1 MNIYTIFVEIITMKG
16 HIITDSKQA
25 LKFIF
30 AGKSVVTFVNKQTN
44 NRFTFKI
51 KQAKD
56 SNLFFVSVLTN
67 PDVYS
72 YIGTC
77 IEGNYKH
84 GKKSQIYEDA
94 QSVKVFKYILKRLVT
109 DTLPD
114 FIEVWHEG
122 FCGKCGKR
130 LTVPSSIMS
139 GIGPDCIK
147 KLSKSEKRDKFL
159 ELILA

>member
-1 MNIYTIFVEIITMKG
+1 MNGHKITN
-16 HIITDSKQA
+16 SKDA
-25 LKFIF
+25 LKFMF
-30 AGKSVVTFVNKQTN
+30 SGKSVVTFVNTQTG

-56 SNLFFVSVLTN
+56 SNLFFVNVLTN
-67 PDVYS
+67 PDQYT

-84 GKKSQIYEDA
+84 GKKSTINETA
-94 QSVKVFKYILKRLVT
+94 QSVKVFKYVLKKLIT
-109 DTLPD
+109 DTLSD

-130 LTVPSSIMS
+130 LTVPSSILT
-139 GIGPDCIK
+139 GIGPDCMK
-147 KLSKSEKRDKFL
+147 KLSKSDKRDKFL

>member
-1 MNIYTIFVEIITMKG
+1 MEGHRIIDTKE
-16 HIITDSKQA
+16 A
-25 LKFIF
+25 LKFMF
-30 AGKSVVTFVNKQTN
+30 AGKSVFTFINTKTG
-44 NRFTFKI
+44 NRFTFKV

-56 SNLFFVSVLTN
+56 SNIFFVSVLTN
-67 PDVYS
+67 PDVYT

-84 GKKSQIYEDA
+84 GRKSNITKDA
-94 QSVKVFKYILKRLVT
+94 QSVKVFEFMLSRLKA
-109 DTLPD
+109 DNLPD
-114 FIEVWHEG
+114 FLEVWHEG

-130 LTVPSSIMS
+130 LTVPSSIS
-139 GIGPDCIK
+139 NGLGPDCIK

>member
-1 MNIYTIFVEIITMKG
+1 MEGHRIIDTKE
-16 HIITDSKQA
+16 A
-25 LKFIF
+25 LKFMF
-30 AGKSVVTFVNKQTN
+30 AGKSVFTFINTKTG
-44 NRFTFKI
+44 NRFTFKV

-56 SNLFFVSVLTN
+56 SNIFFVSVLTN
-67 PDVYS
+67 PDVYT

-84 GKKSQIYEDA
+84 GRKSNINKDA
-94 QSVKVFKYILKRLVT
+94 QSVKVFEFMLSRLKT
-109 DTLPD
+109 NNLPD
-114 FIEVWHEG
+114 FLEVWHEG

-130 LTVPSSIMS
+130 LTVPSSILN
-139 GIGPDCIK
+139 GLGPDCIK

>member
-1 MNIYTIFVEIITMKG
+1 MEGRKLKNS
-16 HIITDSKQA
+16 DA

-30 AGKSVVTFVNKQTN
+30 AGKSIVTFLNTKTA
-44 NRFTFKI
+44 NRFTFKV
-51 KQAKD
+51 KAAKD
-56 SNLFFVSVLTN
+56 SNLFFVSVLTS

-84 GKKSQIYEDA
+84 GRKSNITKDA
-94 QSVKVFKYILKRLVT
+94 QSVKVFEFMLSRLKT
-109 DTLPD
+109 NNLPD
-114 FIEVWHEG
+114 FLEVWHEG

-130 LTVPSSIMS
+130 LTVPSSILN
-139 GIGPDCIK
+139 GLGPDCIK